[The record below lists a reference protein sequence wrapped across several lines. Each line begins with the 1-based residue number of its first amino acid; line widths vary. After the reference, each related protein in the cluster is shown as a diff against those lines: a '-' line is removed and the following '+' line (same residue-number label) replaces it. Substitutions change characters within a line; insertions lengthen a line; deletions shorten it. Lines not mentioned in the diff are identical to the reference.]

1 MSTAIAPAAQAS
13 RPTVIKIAVFL
24 TVLGAVSTIPFFFL
38 PGNEDIPWGAQL
50 FSVAGAILSL
60 IGAWGLWN
68 LRRWGAILTFVVTLL
83 NTITAI
89 PALIERPSGWI
100 VAGVLILTPV
110 GIAVLVLIALPS
122 SRRLYH

>member
-1 MSTAIAPAAQAS
+1 MSTAISSATVAS
-13 RPTVIKIAVFL
+13 RPTAIKLAVLF
-24 TVLGAVSTIPFFFL
+24 TILGALSTIPFFFL

-100 VAGVLILTPV
+100 VAGVLILTPL
-110 GIAVLVLIALPS
+110 GIAVLVLVALPS

>member
-13 RPTVIKIAVFL
+13 RPTLIKIAVFL

-89 PALIERPSGWI
+89 PAFIERPSDWI

-110 GIAVLVLIALPS
+110 GIALLVLIALPS
-122 SRRLYH
+122 SRRHYH

>member
-1 MSTAIAPAAQAS
+1 MSTAISSATVAN
-13 RPTVIKIAVFL
+13 RPTAIKVAVLF
-24 TVLGAVSTIPFFFL
+24 TILGALSTIPFFFL

-50 FSVAGAILSL
+50 FSVAGAIVSL

-68 LRRWGAILTFVVTLL
+68 LRRWGAILTFVVTLF

-89 PALIERPSGWI
+89 PGLIDRPSGWI
-100 VAGVLILTPV
+100 VAGILILTPV
-110 GIAVLVLIALPS
+110 GIAILVLIALPS

>member
-1 MSTAIAPAAQAS
+1 MSTAIAPAAPAS
-13 RPTVIKIAVFL
+13 RPTAIKIVVLL
-24 TVLGAVSTIPFFFL
+24 TVLGALSTIPFFFL

-89 PALIERPSGWI
+89 PALMDRPSGWI
-100 VAGVLILTPV
+100 VAGVLFLTPV
-110 GIAVLVLIALPS
+110 GIAVLILIALPS
-122 SRRLYH
+122 SRRVYR